1 MSGSKFSRGF
11 MGNRS
16 SLEVPAVVP
25 APGRSPGL
33 GRIQAVDALRG
44 AIIIIMAIDHVR
56 DFISAAAMSFLPTD
70 LARTTTALFLT
81 RWITHF
87 CAPVFAFTAGIG
99 AFLWMGKS
107 RTRTDLSRF
116 LLTRGLWL
124 IFLELTLL
132 RHILFLTI
140 RLNNTL
146 VILSV
151 IWMLGLCLLVLAG
164 LIHLPTSLLAILSLA
179 VIAGHN
185 LLDGVA
191 AERFGAAAWLW
202 EIVHQ
207 QGIFRFAGG
216 TFLVAYPLVPWVT
229 VMAA

>member
-1 MSGSKFSRGF
+1 
-11 MGNRS
+11 MGNVT
-16 SLEVPAVVP
+16 SLEAPAVAP
-25 APGRSPGL
+25 DRTSGPGRV
-33 GRIQAVDALRG
+33 QAVDALRG
-44 AIIIIMAIDHVR
+44 AVIIIMAIDHVR

-70 LARTTTALFLT
+70 LSRTTTALFLT
-81 RWITHF
+81 RWITHI

-99 AFLWMGKS
+99 AFLWLGKS
-107 RTRTDLSRF
+107 RTRTALSRF

-132 RHILFLTI
+132 RYILFLTI

-151 IWMLGLCLLVLAG
+151 IWMLGLCMLVLSG
-164 LIHLPTSLLAILSLA
+164 LIHLPTRLLAILSLC

-191 AERFGAAAWLW
+191 
-202 EIVHQ
+202 
-207 QGIFRFAGG
+207 
-216 TFLVAYPLVPWVT
+216 
-229 VMAA
+229 